1 MRKPAPQLRHVPNKV
16 DPPERLWSPYLS
28 LGSYWVAIWAFTK
41 APVAL
46 VAALRET
53 SVLFAMLIGLVV
65 MHEPVG
71 RWRWGA
77 AGLIVS
83 GIALMRV

>member
-1 MRKPAPQLRHVPNKV
+1 M
-16 DPPERLWSPYLS
+16 S